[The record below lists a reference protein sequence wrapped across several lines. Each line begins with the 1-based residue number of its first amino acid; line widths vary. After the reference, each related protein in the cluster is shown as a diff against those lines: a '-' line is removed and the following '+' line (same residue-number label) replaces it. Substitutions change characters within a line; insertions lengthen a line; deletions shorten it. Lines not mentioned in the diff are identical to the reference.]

1 MATTTTN
8 VSITTSWK
16 LILAGTGSIQ
26 IQGGGETVLVRP
38 GTSVPTDD
46 VGAFGFRAGQLVQNS
61 DAAEN
66 LYARATGDGLG
77 TMNAA
82 VWTVA

>member
-1 MATTTTN
+1 MATTPSK
-8 VSITTSWK
+8 VDITTSWK
-16 LILAGTGSIQ
+16 LVLSGVGSIQ

-61 DAAEN
+61 DVAEN
-66 LYARATGDGLG
+66 LYARATGGSLG